1 MEKIMKMNICF
12 ATDENYLRPTAV
24 AIMTILLT
32 NKNQDFTF
40 YILSQKLTT
49 ESETILKETVKKYS
63 AKSSLEFCFLTDDIL
78 KTFSSTIKKDDHVS
92 LATYLRLFLPS
103 LLPKSV
109 DKILYI
115 DGDTI
120 CTDSLEELYS
130 TDLKDFSMCACTDAR
145 TDDSE
150 NFNRLNYSLENG
162 YFTAG
167 VLLINIDYWR
177 KNDIQNKCLNFISE
191 NKSICT
197 WHDQDALNKV
207 LAGTIKPLHLKYA
220 APESF
225 WEDET
230 RYPERF
236 EKEIEEARK
245 SPVIIHCL
253 NKIKPWNKENKSS
266 RPMTAIWLELYKK
279 LFGQDCERKNVLKGK
294 EKFKCQVKSVLFKL
308 NLRVDNN
315 FSNQKKFN
323 EIKPGIEKKETNSF
337 LS

>member
-1 MEKIMKMNICF
+1 MKMNICF
-12 ATDENYLRPTAV
+12 ATDENYLKPTAL

-32 NKNQDFTF
+32 NKDDDFTF
-40 YILSQKLTT
+40 YILSQKLSC
-49 ESETILKETVKKYS
+49 ESQTILKETVKKYS

-78 KTFSSTIKKDDHVS
+78 QTFSSTIKKDDHVS

-103 LLPKSV
+103 FLPESV

-130 TDLKDFSMCACTDAR
+130 TDLTGFSMAACTDAR
-145 TDDSE
+145 TDDTE
-150 NFNRLNYSLENG
+150 IFNRLDYPLEAG

-167 VLLINIDYWR
+167 LLLINIDYWR
-177 KNDIQNKCLNFISE
+177 KNDIQNKCLKFISE

-207 LAGTIKPLHLKYA
+207 LAGTIKKLHLKYA
-220 APESF
+220 TPEAF
-225 WEDET
+225 WEEET

-266 RPMTAIWLELYKK
+266 RPMTAMWLKLYKK
-279 LFGQDCERKNVLKGK
+279 LFGQDCKRKNVLKGK
-294 EKFKCQVKSVLFKL
+294 ERLKWLAKGILCKL
-308 NLRVDNN
+308 HLRVDNN

-323 EIKPGIEKKETNSF
+323 EIKPGIEKKYFGEDEI
-337 LS
+337 